1 MRFCGATRRSRRR
14 TSTLPWHTPL
24 SWRGREPWT
33 CRWKPK
39 LPENSTCKAFWLWY
53 TNSRVKLR
61 LDAVLPFFF
70 LRPIFLRRDTP
81 KRATTRTW
89 DDSSLK
95 LGAPAAAG
103 APSFFSVFSVLSALN
118 LSFSS
123 TFNFEL
129 STPRIPTLDLKMKI
143 KKPNAELVWKQ
154 LEDQLAPRLRLS
166 VIERTVYAHL
176 LRHSR
181 LEGKLRLQF
190 SLMGVGRNIRLSAG
204 PVRKAVRRPVAQDVL
219 RMGQRSNTRHVLE
232 VRLPSEILAA
242 RLSRVASRAAAHE
255 ASTGARV

>member
-1 MRFCGATRRSRRR
+1 MWGWEFGRVGFWEAAGRCGRRIWK
-14 TSTLPWHTPL
+14 LPWHRRL
-24 SWRGREPWT
+24 SFRGREPWT

-118 LSFSS
+118 LSFS
-123 TFNFEL
+123 FNF
-129 STPRIPTLDLKMKI
+129 
-143 KKPNAELVWKQ
+143 Q
-154 LEDQLAPRLRLS
+154 L
-166 VIERTVYAHL
+166 
-176 LRHSR
+176 
-181 LEGKLRLQF
+181 
-190 SLMGVGRNIRLSAG
+190 
-204 PVRKAVRRPVAQDVL
+204 
-219 RMGQRSNTRHVLE
+219 
-232 VRLPSEILAA
+232 
-242 RLSRVASRAAAHE
+242 
-255 ASTGARV
+255 